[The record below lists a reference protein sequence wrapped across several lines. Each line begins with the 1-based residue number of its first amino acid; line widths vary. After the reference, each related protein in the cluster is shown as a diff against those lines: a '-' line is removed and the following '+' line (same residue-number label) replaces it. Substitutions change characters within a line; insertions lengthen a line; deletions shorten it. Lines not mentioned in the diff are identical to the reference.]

1 MSGHRILQLVL
12 LFYFFCYIIIYN
24 EDKFWD
30 KFRLEIFMEKEKLDR
45 IGELSRKSKSEG
57 LTDEEKAEQK
67 ALREEY
73 IETMKRNFRSILDN
87 IELK

>member
-1 MSGHRILQLVL
+1 
-12 LFYFFCYIIIYN
+12 
-24 EDKFWD
+24 
-30 KFRLEIFMEKEKLDR
+30 MEKEKLDR
-45 IGELSRKSKSEG
+45 IGELSRKSRSEG
-57 LTDEEKAEQK
+57 LSDEEKAEQK